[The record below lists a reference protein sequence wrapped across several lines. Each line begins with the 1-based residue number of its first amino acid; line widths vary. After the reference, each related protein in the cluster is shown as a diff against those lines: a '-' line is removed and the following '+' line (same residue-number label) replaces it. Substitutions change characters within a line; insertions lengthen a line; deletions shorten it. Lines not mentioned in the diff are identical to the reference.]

1 MRARLSSPVRVDALF
16 ILYPESCFWTICAIH
31 ITIAANQLGPPTRQ
45 GADAAYR
52 YVAVAG
58 AARHGVN
65 NKTKQ

>member
-1 MRARLSSPVRVDALF
+1 MDALF

-31 ITIAANQLGPPTRQ
+31 ITIAASQPVLLTRQ
-45 GADAAYR
+45 GVDAAYR